1 MEPGSL
7 TGVLGPKTHDVQNL
21 HRLTAADDLD
31 WFVMFSS
38 AASVAGSPCQASYCA
53 ANAFLDSFAHYRH
66 RRDFPATS
74 IDWGPWADAGMAA
87 RAADPAG
94 ESARDRSLRTGISSI
109 SMADGLH
116 MLGRIIASAA
126 AQIVVLPYDLEDL
139 LWFYP
144 AGPAFG
150 FFGELAGD
158 EATLLRNV
166 GRQAQ
171 ASPRPEVGHEYVAER
186 TAVEQQIVGIWL
198 TSLGMKPIG
207 VLDEFFELGGDSVF
221 ANQIILQVNRL
232 LGVSIAPED
241 AFDDFTIAHLA
252 DIAEQRLAGRP
263 APAIPED

>member
-7 TGVLGPKTHDVQNL
+7 TRVLGPKTHDVQNL

-116 MLGRIIASAA
+116 MLGRMVASAA
-126 AQIVVLPYDLEDL
+126 DRGAAVRSGGSAVVLSGG
-139 LWFYP
+139 
-144 AGPAFG
+144 AG
-150 FFGELAGD
+150 LR
-158 EATLLRNV
+158 LLRGT
-166 GRQAQ
+166 GRRRGRTAAQ
-171 ASPRPEVGHEYVAER
+171 RGAASPGIPASRTRPRVRRGAHRRR
-186 TAVEQQIVGIWL
+186 TA
-198 TSLGMKPIG
+198 
-207 VLDEFFELGGDSVF
+207 DRGD
-221 ANQIILQVNRL
+221 L
-232 LGVSIAPED
+232 
-241 AFDDFTIAHLA
+241 AH
-252 DIAEQRLAGRP
+252 
-263 APAIPED
+263 

>member
-1 MEPGSL
+1 M
-7 TGVLGPKTHDVQNL
+7 
-21 HRLTAADDLD
+21 
-31 WFVMFSS
+31 
-38 AASVAGSPCQASYCA
+38 
-53 ANAFLDSFAHYRH
+53 
-66 RRDFPATS
+66 
-74 IDWGPWADAGMAA
+74 
-87 RAADPAG
+87 
-94 ESARDRSLRTGISSI
+94 
-109 SMADGLH
+109 
-116 MLGRIIASAA
+116 
-126 AQIVVLPYDLEDL
+126 
-139 LWFYP
+139 
-144 AGPAFG
+144 
-150 FFGELAGD
+150 
-158 EATLLRNV
+158 

-252 DIAEQRLAGRP
+252 DIAEQQLAGRP